1 MIRLFFKENEKLRK
15 IAESLE
21 RRAPVKKLSAG
32 GLWLRKDMSEL
43 NLSESCGISFP
54 NEMISWTLRSLFG
67 LMKDFL
73 EVRILCSPL
82 KLPLYTLMRR
92 PGSKC
97 KTKVYHPSIDLVGNV
112 RLNILQENWHKYHHL
127 WTVSPIHATQSQ
139 RPSQSWC
146 SCIVEGFFTS
156 SSSYCETCND

>member
-54 NEMISWTLRSLFG
+54 NEMIS
-67 LMKDFL
+67 
-73 EVRILCSPL
+73 
-82 KLPLYTLMRR
+82 
-92 PGSKC
+92 
-97 KTKVYHPSIDLVGNV
+97 
-112 RLNILQENWHKYHHL
+112 
-127 WTVSPIHATQSQ
+127 
-139 RPSQSWC
+139 
-146 SCIVEGFFTS
+146 
-156 SSSYCETCND
+156 